1 MGETVLDYNELAL
14 RGVCVCNSDK
24 RLVSVQIY
32 RVLVILGKMLFVEK
46 TVAFLGFLTFCYLN
60 CDVLFCVL
68 WIYPKL
74 YVVRFVKPVCASG
87 IGCSV
92 EI

>member
-14 RGVCVCNSDK
+14 RGVCVCNSYK

-32 RVLVILGKMLFVEK
+32 RVLVILRKMLFVEK
-46 TVAFLGFLTFCYLN
+46 AVAFLGFLTFCYLN

-68 WIYPKL
+68 RICPKL
-74 YVVRFVKPVCASG
+74 YVVRFVKPVCASAL
-87 IGCSV
+87 
-92 EI
+92 